1 MSNVNQWVIDWMLDR
16 PDEIQVCIIFSKEDV
31 ETLIHHDIHV
41 SDWNKLARTINWHL
55 PDDHVWEVVTELSR
69 DLKHE
74 LDDLSKYEEENPSDP
89 DETYES
95 Q

>member
-1 MSNVNQWVIDWMLDR
+1 MSNVNQWVIDWMLDH
-16 PDEIQVCIIFSKEDV
+16 PDEKQVCIIFSKADV
-31 ETLIHHDIHV
+31 ETLIDHEIHV
-41 SDWNKLARTINWHL
+41 SDWNKLATIIDGYL
-55 PDDHVWEVVTELSR
+55 PDDHMWEVLIELSR
-69 DLKHE
+69 DLKRE